1 MNEKRYCPYSSI
13 PHVLISFLWF
23 FASASAFAEESLQIE
38 ADIPGGNIIVDKIEG
53 DTVSLHQD
61 LRDTPGHWFYWQF
74 RVQGAQGRSLTFQFT
89 KGNVIGVLG
98 PAMSHDGGETWSWL
112 GKDSVK
118 NMSFQYLFSADAND
132 VRFCVS
138 IPYLEKDLSK
148 FLAHH
153 ESNTALEVG
162 TLCETKKGRKVE
174 RLGIG
179 KGRVKILLTA
189 RHHACEMIA
198 SYVLEG
204 ILEEALSDSESGKW
218 YRHNAE
224 ILAIPFMDK
233 DGVEDGD
240 QGKNRNPRDHNRDY
254 SGESLYASTR
264 ALRELAPQ
272 WSEGKLRLALDLHC
286 PTLRGEHNETIY
298 FVGSE
303 NPDNWTK
310 IQRLSENLQS
320 IQTGPLLYRV
330 EDNVPFGTAWNKAS
344 NFTRG
349 MNFGG
354 WAQTLPGN
362 PAATTLE
369 VSYANANGTIV
380 TANSA
385 RRLGRDLAR
394 AIHTFLE

>member
-1 MNEKRYCPYSSI
+1 MNEKRYCPHSRISL
-13 PHVLISFLWF
+13 VLTCCLWF
-23 FASASAFAEESLQIE
+23 FASAIAFAQETLQID
-38 ADIPGGNIIVDKIEG
+38 ADIPGGNIIVDKIDG

-74 RVQGAQGRSLTFQFT
+74 RVQGAQGRTLRFQFT

-98 PAMSHDGGETWSWL
+98 PAMSLDGGETWSWL
-112 GKDSVK
+112 GKDSV
-118 NMSFQYLFSADAND
+118 NNTSFQFSFPSDAND

-138 IPYLEKDLSK
+138 IPYLEKDLRK
-148 FLAHH
+148 FLIRYA
-153 ESNTALEVG
+153 SNTALELG

-204 ILEEALSDSESGKW
+204 ILEEAMSDTESGKW

-233 DGVEDGD
+233 DGVED
-240 QGKNRNPRDHNRDY
+240 
-254 SGESLYASTR
+254 
-264 ALRELAPQ
+264 
-272 WSEGKLRLALDLHC
+272 
-286 PTLRGEHNETIY
+286 
-298 FVGSE
+298 
-303 NPDNWTK
+303 
-310 IQRLSENLQS
+310 
-320 IQTGPLLYRV
+320 
-330 EDNVPFGTAWNKAS
+330 NVPYGTAWNNAS

-380 TANSA
+380 TADSA
-385 RRLGRDLAR
+385 RALGRDLAR